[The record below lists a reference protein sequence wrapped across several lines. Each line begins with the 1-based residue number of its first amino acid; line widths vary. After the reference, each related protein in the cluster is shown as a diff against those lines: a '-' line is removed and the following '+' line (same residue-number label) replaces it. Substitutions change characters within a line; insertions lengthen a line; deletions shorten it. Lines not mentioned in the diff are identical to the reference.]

1 MIEQMQKLNLG
12 IDGTRCEIK
21 EDTLII
27 TMDQALKTLSS
38 SILGGGFSQV
48 RYILN
53 HHVEKDFNHE
63 APATY
68 LKNVALEMGIEGPVV
83 GMMTA
88 ADLSNLAVINVGRRG
103 LKINAIITGGIS
115 NAAAVGEKTESRRS
129 EVGTINTIVIVDG
142 SLYEG
147 ALVGAIITITE
158 AKSAALRELNVI
170 NPKTSGLAT
179 GTTTDSVVVAC
190 TGRGPPLEYAGTG
203 TLLGELIGRSVKKG
217 TKEAVAK
224 QEGWE

>member
-1 MIEQMQKLNLG
+1 MQNLNLG
-12 IDGTRCEIK
+12 INGARYEIK

-27 TMDQALKTLSS
+27 TIDQAFKTLSS
-38 SILGGGFSQV
+38 SVLGGGFSEV
-48 RYILN
+48 RYIIN

-68 LKNVALEMGIEGPVV
+68 LKNVALDLGIEGVVV

-103 LKINAIITGGIS
+103 LKISAIVTGGIS
-115 NAAAVGEKTESRRS
+115 NAAAVGEKTGSRRS
-129 EVGTINTIVIVDG
+129 EVGTINTIVLVDG
-142 SLYEG
+142 SLDES
-147 ALVGAIITITE
+147 ALVGAVITITE
-158 AKSAALRELNVI
+158 AKTAALRELNVI
-170 NPKTSGLAT
+170 SANTGVLAT

-190 TGRGPPLEYAGTG
+190 SGRGPPLEYAGTE
-203 TLLGELIGRSVKKG
+203 TLLGELIGRGVKKG
-217 TKEAVAK
+217 TKQAVVK